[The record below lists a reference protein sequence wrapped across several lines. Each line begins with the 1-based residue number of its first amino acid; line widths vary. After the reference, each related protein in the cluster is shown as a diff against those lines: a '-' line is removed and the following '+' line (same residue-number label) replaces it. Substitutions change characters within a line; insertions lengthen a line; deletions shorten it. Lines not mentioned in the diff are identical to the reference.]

1 MNAMELAK
9 LMGLPRDTDM
19 TSLLIRAALTSPAAA
34 EILTTRSLRFL
45 DQRRQAIAEVVVLL
59 QARAAA

>member
-9 LMGLPRDTDM
+9 IMNLPRDTDI

-45 DQRRQAIAEVVVLL
+45 DQRRHAVAEVVALL
-59 QARAAA
+59 QARTAA